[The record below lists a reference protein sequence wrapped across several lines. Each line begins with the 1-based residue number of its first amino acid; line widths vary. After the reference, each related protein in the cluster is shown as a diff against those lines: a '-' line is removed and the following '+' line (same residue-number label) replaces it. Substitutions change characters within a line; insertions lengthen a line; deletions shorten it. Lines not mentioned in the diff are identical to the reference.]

1 MENTNIKVL
10 LCDDE
15 QIVRE
20 GLRYIIDWEAL
31 GFTICGEAENGED
44 ALAKIEKYKPGLV
57 LMDIRMPKISGLEL
71 IAMMRGSGFTG
82 EFIILSG
89 YSDFEYARTAIRH
102 GVSFYLTKPIDE
114 DELEQALVSIRE
126 KISSRKDKEVG
137 KYLLLKQKSV
147 DLNGLIK

>member
-114 DELEQALVSIRE
+114 DELHPGFLIPSVFDPKVSPRVAEAVKRAAKAEQR
-126 KISSRKDKEVG
+126 
-137 KYLLLKQKSV
+137 
-147 DLNGLIK
+147 